1 MPFFLRPFHRSPT
14 PFLTL
19 PLAYV
24 LGFWALITL
33 LVLNNG
39 PAYAEWVAIGYS
51 ESLGGYT
58 VYVVL
63 GQYGKR

>member
-1 MPFFLRPFHRSPT
+1 MPFTLRPFRRFPVQCSVRYHAS

-24 LGFWALITL
+24 LGFGALITL
-33 LVLNNG
+33 LVLNSG

-51 ESLGGYT
+51 
-58 VYVVL
+58 
-63 GQYGKR
+63 